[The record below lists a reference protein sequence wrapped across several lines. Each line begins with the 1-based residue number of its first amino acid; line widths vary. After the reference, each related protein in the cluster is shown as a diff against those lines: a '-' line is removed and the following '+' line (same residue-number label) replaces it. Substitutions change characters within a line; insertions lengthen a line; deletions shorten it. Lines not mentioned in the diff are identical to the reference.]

1 MQEQLYKHFWSKGHK
16 SFLNEALNT
25 LIDKTDR
32 NKKKLKKK
40 TNMLNGNIENKG
52 NIWP

>member
-1 MQEQLYKHFWSKGHK
+1 MQEHLHKHFWSKGHK

-52 NIWP
+52 NIWA